1 MNPVAKREI
10 IVGNYSRLFNFPHL
24 TDYLIYLWGF
34 LSIRQLN
41 RLDGIP
47 ARNAKGERLI
57 VFLGIIDILQNYRL
71 SKKIEH
77 ALKATIH
84 DGVRLALNA
93 FFWKRANGLTLHL

>member
-1 MNPVAKREI
+1 
-10 IVGNYSRLFNFPHL
+10 L
-24 TDYLIYLWGF
+24 GF
-34 LSIRQLN
+34 LSIWQLN

-71 SKKIEH
+71 AKKIEH
-77 ALKATIH
+77 VLKATIH
-84 DGVRLALNA
+84 DGVRLALNN